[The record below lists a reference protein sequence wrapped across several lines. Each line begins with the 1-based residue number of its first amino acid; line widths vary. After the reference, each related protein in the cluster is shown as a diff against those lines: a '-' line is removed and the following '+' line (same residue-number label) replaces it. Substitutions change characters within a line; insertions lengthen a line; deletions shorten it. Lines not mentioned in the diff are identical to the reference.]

1 MFASI
6 PERAM
11 DIMAEYDE
19 IGAQLTLAESMGEL
33 GDITLGFAGS
43 FMSPSLPLPI
53 GPIMQANAGDHG
65 YDIFGRRP
73 IDPLPWMDIPQ
84 SDQQTPYTSSVAMGM
99 LKLPV
104 VSHILIGAGF
114 DSPAKVDFAIRG
126 YTGTLGTEA
135 VRVASEAARNMGWDD
150 RPAAPSRLR
159 YGVRD
164 FQTNDQLVTQHESDF
179 RETFGETLEQ
189 WNGLQRRM
197 REDPA
202 AAQRMMQDPE
212 LQQAVAMYQMGR
224 GFKNRIDQ
232 LTSARRQIRFSSQLD
247 EETKK
252 RMTIEL
258 TTAIAGVSLTYNQA
272 RRKIDRRMEASR

>member
-1 MFASI
+1 MTRTLADFSVTRKWPAQH
-6 PERAM
+6 PER
-11 DIMAEYDE
+11 I
-19 IGAQLTLAESMGEL
+19 QLY
-33 GDITLGFAGS
+33 
-43 FMSPSLPLPI
+43 SLPTPNGVKVSIALEEMQLPYE
-53 GPIMQANAGDHG
+53 AH
-65 YDIFGRRP
+65 
-73 IDPLPWMDIPQ
+73 L
-84 SDQQTPYTSSVAMGM
+84 
-99 LKLPV
+99 
-104 VSHILIGAGF
+104 VS
-114 DSPAKVDFAIRG
+114 
-126 YTGTLGTEA
+126 
-135 VRVASEAARNMGWDD
+135 
-150 RPAAPSRLR
+150 
-159 YGVRD
+159 

-212 LQQAVAMYQMGR
+212 LQQAVAMYQMVR